1 MVTDVNQ
8 IYCDYF
14 TVYTHNI
21 TLYMLDIYKFIHQL
35 YLSIAG
41 EGKVSP
47 KGLGTLTSYMAKL
60 NIVC

>member
-1 MVTDVNQ
+1 
-8 IYCDYF
+8 
-14 TVYTHNI
+14 
-21 TLYMLDIYKFIHQL
+21 MLDIYKFIHQL